1 MLRLKQYDD
10 LIIVNLG
17 LIFLEYQFL
26 PIFIYDLICQVYFFK
41 IPNFGQSYGTRNIL
55 PTFLFKSPIMGTT
68 LQQVVELDGSCL
80 LKGWLTLRPRGF
92 RQCRAPS
99 WLLLSIFS
107 INIQN
112 SFSIR

>member
-1 MLRLKQYDD
+1 M
-10 LIIVNLG
+10 
-17 LIFLEYQFL
+17 LEYLEKTEKPPLLFIFFNQLFSGEAYSTRNLLPTFL
-26 PIFIYDLICQVYFFK
+26 FK

-92 RQCRAPS
+92 GQCRAPT
-99 WLLLSIFS
+99 WLILE
-107 INIQN
+107 
-112 SFSIR
+112 